1 MPREI
6 RVLHAPTTVGGNP
19 QGLARAERQIG
30 LKSWSLTYFQNY
42 YQYPADEVL
51 CENGNRLLFELKR
64 LALYIK
70 AITRYDIVHYNS
82 GQTLASPV
90 FPPDRERTRSSPIW
104 VQWLY
109 YHYTKLLNDVELQL
123 FRRLRKPI
131 FITFQG
137 DDARQ
142 GDFCLRKFSISAAA
156 EVEKS
161 YYTRRS
167 DEEKRKRIA
176 QFEKFAAKIYALN
189 PDLLHVLPASA
200 EFLPYAHIDLNSWTP
215 TFNSS
220 GKIKLIHAPS
230 HRGVKGTRYV
240 IDAISRLKQEGF
252 DFSFELIEGL
262 SNRDA
267 RSRYEAADILID
279 QLLVGWYG
287 GLALELMALGKPV
300 VCYIREGDLKYIP
313 NKMREELPIINAN
326 PDTIYSELKK
336 LIVKPR
342 SELIQLG
349 NKARLYVEKWHD
361 PVKIA
366 SRLKK
371 DYETAI
377 SNRLKLKV

>member
-1 MPREI
+1 
-6 RVLHAPTTVGGNP
+6 
-19 QGLARAERQIG
+19 
-30 LKSWSLTYFQNY
+30 
-42 YQYPADEVL
+42 
-51 CENGNRLLFELKR
+51 
-64 LALYIK
+64 
-70 AITRYDIVHYNS
+70 
-82 GQTLASPV
+82 
-90 FPPDRERTRSSPIW
+90 